1 MFAEQCLLSIHLETR
16 RLLKYIHI
24 PERLRTSPSSV
35 TIKNRSS
42 SKQGIAAVY
51 GWWPTNGGSFHL
63 NKSFQ

>member
-16 RLLKYIHI
+16 RYNHI
-24 PERLRTSPSSV
+24 PERLRISPSSV

-42 SKQGIAAVY
+42 KQGIDAVY
-51 GWWPTNGGSFHL
+51 SWWPTNGGSFDL